1 MRILTNILIFLAA
14 YAMLTFSA
22 MAEPQLDAAKQAGQ
36 IGERFDGYVGLV
48 NAGGASDEIK
58 RYVDDVNARRREV
71 YTRLSQDTGQ
81 SMASIAR
88 KTAEKQFQSAQSGE
102 FIMSDAGKWQSK
114 P

>member
-1 MRILTNILIFLAA
+1 MRIFTSVLIFLAA
-14 YAMLTFSA
+14 YLMLTFTA
-22 MAEPQLDAAKQAGQ
+22 IAEPQLDAAKQAGQ

-48 NAGGASDEIK
+48 NASGASGEIK

-102 FIMSDAGKWQSK
+102 FLMSDEGRWQAK